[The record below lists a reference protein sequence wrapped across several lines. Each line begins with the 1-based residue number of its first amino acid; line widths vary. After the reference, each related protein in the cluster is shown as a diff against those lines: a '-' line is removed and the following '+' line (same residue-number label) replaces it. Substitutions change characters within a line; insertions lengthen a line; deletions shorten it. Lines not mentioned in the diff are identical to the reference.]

1 MPEGGNKMSEPRMQV
16 DCTVDNCKF
25 NRDHLC
31 YAHGIKV
38 DAKGDHHAN
47 TNDGTFCSTFIDEH

>member
-1 MPEGGNKMSEPRMQV
+1 MDVPKLQV

-31 YAHGIKV
+31 HAPSLKI
-38 DAKGDHHAN
+38 DAMGSHHAYSSES
-47 TNDGTFCSTFIDEH
+47 TCCSTFISQH